1 LSRFGPGVVIVDGDD
16 LELALGCAGTV
27 RREAPEAAIIGVNAT
42 RDRYGPLRQGIPVT
56 IPYPPDVEL
65 LSDGLSVA
73 VHRGDTRQVDKLI
86 AFLPSKAGAGSSTIA
101 LNTAAAMA
109 AMGKRTLL
117 IDADMRSG
125 VLSFMLNCNSV
136 NSLQKALEAISDQE
150 SLNWKSYVT
159 RVHDIDFLLSAR
171 TAPSAPPT
179 WAHYYALV
187 QSSLALYDM
196 VLADLPELVN
206 PATAE
211 IVRSARYIMMVTTQ
225 EVLPLKMVER
235 RMRELIEWGVPRD
248 RIKILVNRWHRKEIN
263 QQEIEKFLKQPVYAT
278 FANDFPTVRRA
289 TMDGGPVSGSSG
301 LGGSFQ
307 AFAQKLSGAKV
318 STGWLAKLR
327 G

>member
-1 LSRFGPGVVIVDGDD
+1 
-16 LELALGCAGTV
+16 
-27 RREAPEAAIIGVNAT
+27 
-42 RDRYGPLRQGIPVT
+42 
-56 IPYPPDVEL
+56 
-65 LSDGLSVA
+65 
-73 VHRGDTRQVDKLI
+73 
-86 AFLPSKAGAGSSTIA
+86 
-101 LNTAAAMA
+101 
-109 AMGKRTLL
+109 
-117 IDADMRSG
+117 
-125 VLSFMLNCNSV
+125 
-136 NSLQKALEAISDQE
+136 
-150 SLNWKSYVT
+150 
-159 RVHDIDFLLSAR
+159 
-171 TAPSAPPT
+171 
-179 WAHYYALV
+179 V